1 MKRTSSLT
9 TSTLKITSAIALT
22 AIFGGTAFAGPDN
35 PKIEAEEAKTKIERI
50 VVEDDAATLDSSVM
64 PNADPDAATSAEDA
78 ENIVA
83 TWSDEAT
90 EEIIIDLPEAEIDA
104 LKMEAGDI
112 VVESPEAVII
122 SNPDEVLEGETD
134 ADADEALTPED

>member
-1 MKRTSSLT
+1 
-9 TSTLKITSAIALT
+9 
-22 AIFGGTAFAGPDN
+22 
-35 PKIEAEEAKTKIERI
+35 
-50 VVEDDAATLDSSVM
+50 M